1 VTEPPA
7 SAPNMPGL
15 ETDSL
20 PATLSALL
28 SEEQRQTVAEAPR
41 EKRLE
46 ALAAAL
52 SRPESEVLQKLSAA
66 AGLDIASNLETDPEA
81 RGLLPARLVH
91 EYQIIPIKFAAP
103 GSVPP
108 FPLPL
113 HAQPLHLAAAWLPD
127 GNMTDWLRTFTPRP
141 LVWHLAVAERVHQ
154 LIIENFGVG
163 SGSLDDSDESY
174 IAPEAQKETEEV
186 VDEDAAV
193 VRFVT
198 DVISQA
204 IEDQATDIHFEPQE
218 GQLRIRYRV
227 DGLLVPVPVPE
238 NLLRFQDAIIS
249 RLKIMARMNI
259 SEKRLPQDGRINFK
273 AHGIV
278 LDIRVSTVPTI
289 YAESISLRL
298 LNQKKEAYTMDRLG
312 MSAEEQ
318 GQITSILDYP
328 HGIILVT
335 GPTGSGKSTSLNAF
349 LRKINSTDLRI
360 ITIEDP
366 IEYEVPGVN
375 QMQVRPEIGLTF
387 ADALRHVLRQDPDV
401 IMVGEIRDKDTA
413 EIAIRASLTGHLVFS
428 TLHTND
434 APGAITRLVDMG
446 IEPFLVA
453 SAIELVIAQRLV
465 RRLCPQCAKP
475 APITKVKLLENLAI
489 LGCDAKEAEGMET
502 LQSPVGCDRC
512 RGTGYRGRI
521 GIFEI
526 FRLNDEM
533 HELVLKREST
543 RTLAD
548 CARKHGMRTL
558 GQSGW
563 EKVKAGHTTFDEVL
577 RVITVTEK

>member
-1 VTEPPA
+1 
-7 SAPNMPGL
+7 
-15 ETDSL
+15 
-20 PATLSALL
+20 
-28 SEEQRQTVAEAPR
+28 
-41 EKRLE
+41 
-46 ALAAAL
+46 
-52 SRPESEVLQKLSAA
+52 
-66 AGLDIASNLETDPEA
+66 
-81 RGLLPARLVH
+81 
-91 EYQIIPIKFAAP
+91 
-103 GSVPP
+103 
-108 FPLPL
+108 
-113 HAQPLHLAAAWLPD
+113 
-127 GNMTDWLRTFTPRP
+127 
-141 LVWHLAVAERVHQ
+141 
-154 LIIENFGVG
+154 
-163 SGSLDDSDESY
+163 
-174 IAPEAQKETEEV
+174 
-186 VDEDAAV
+186 
-193 VRFVT
+193 
-198 DVISQA
+198 
-204 IEDQATDIHFEPQE
+204 
-218 GQLRIRYRV
+218 
-227 DGLLVPVPVPE
+227 
-238 NLLRFQDAIIS
+238 
-249 RLKIMARMNI
+249 
-259 SEKRLPQDGRINFK
+259 
-273 AHGIV
+273 
-278 LDIRVSTVPTI
+278 
-289 YAESISLRL
+289 
-298 LNQKKEAYTMDRLG
+298 MDRLG
-312 MSAEEQ
+312 MSQEEQ
-318 GQITSILDYP
+318 AQITHILDYP
-328 HGIILVT
+328 HGIVLVT

-465 RRLCPQCAKP
+465 RRICPECARP

-489 LGCDAKEAEGMET
+489 LGCNPAEAEGVEM
-502 LQSPVGCDRC
+502 LKAPVGCDRC

-543 RTLAD
+543 RTLAE
-548 CARKHGMRTL
+548 CARTHGMRTL

-563 EKVKAGHTTFDEVL
+563 EKVKMGYTTFDEVL
-577 RVITVTEK
+577 RVITVTDS

>member
-1 VTEPPA
+1 MSELVNDALPGALA
-7 SAPNMPGL
+7 SRL
-15 ETDSL
+15 T
-20 PATLSALL
+20 
-28 SEEQRQTVAEAPR
+28 EEQRQAVEEAPR
-41 EKRLE
+41 GNRLVVLAQALGLTE
-46 ALAAAL
+46 QDALMALAAEAKLDVAL
-52 SRPESEVLQKLSAA
+52 
-66 AGLDIASNLETDPEA
+66 NLETDPNS

-91 EYQIIPIKFAAP
+91 DYQIIAIKKEDVAAEDVTP
-103 GSVPP
+103 
-108 FPLPL
+108 
-113 HAQPLHLAAAWLPD
+113 ATPLHLASAWLPD
-127 GNMTDWLRTFTPRP
+127 STMDDWLRTFTPRP
-141 LVWHLAVAERVHQ
+141 LVWHLAVPERVHQ

-163 SGSLDDSDESY
+163 SHSLEDSDDGY
-174 IAPEAQKETEEV
+174 VAPEAAQQAEEV

-193 VRFVT
+193 VRFVS

-204 IEDQATDIHFEPQE
+204 IDDQATDIHFEPQE

-227 DGLLVPVPVPE
+227 DGLLVPVPLPE

-249 RLKIMARMNI
+249 RVKIMARLNI
-259 SEKRLPQDGRINFK
+259 SERRLPQDGRINFK
-273 AHGIV
+273 SGSNT
-278 LDIRVSTVPTI
+278 LDIRVSTIPTI

-298 LNQKKEAYTMDRLG
+298 LNKKKEAYSMDGLG

-318 GQITSILDYP
+318 AHIIKILDYP

-401 IMVGEIRDKDTA
+401 IMVGEIRDRDTA

-428 TLHTND
+428 TIHTND
-434 APGAITRLVDMG
+434 APGAITRLIDMG

-465 RRLCPQCAKP
+465 RRLCQECCRP
-475 APITKVKLLENLAI
+475 APVNKIKLQESLAI
-489 LGCDAKEAEGMET
+489 LECDLSEAE
-502 LQSPVGCDRC
+502 LIQSLKQPVGCDRC

-521 GIFEI
+521 GLFEI
-526 FRLNDEM
+526 FRLSDEI

-548 CARKHGMRTL
+548 CARRHGMRTL

-563 EKVKAGHTTFDEVL
+563 EKVKAGFTTLDEVL
-577 RVITVTEK
+577 RVVTVAEKG